1 MTASP
6 LHDVTPEEEE
16 SRESSSAMHVT
27 PQVEEEAKTPAP
39 VESNSAAEV
48 AAPPQELEAV
58 EFKSPQRRLQE
69 LDPPCN
75 LICSRMDS
83 LRLQEFS
90 QHFAQRRKQYME
102 QKQQQL
108 KEKIKTCK
116 VGNDQNGQ
124 GRCSCSTEQKG
135 PT

>member
-69 LDPPCN
+69 LDPPSN

-83 LRLQEFS
+83 LRLQEF
-90 QHFAQRRKQYME
+90 
-102 QKQQQL
+102 
-108 KEKIKTCK
+108 
-116 VGNDQNGQ
+116 
-124 GRCSCSTEQKG
+124 CSTSPRGENSIWNRSNSSSRRR
-135 PT
+135 